1 MRTLALAALCVA
13 LTGCASN
20 GSTASQLLSNLQGCE
35 RTYQGNIG
43 GLGLGQGIAVTIRCE
58 PNQGQPA
65 PAAEAPV
72 E

>member
-1 MRTLALAALCVA
+1 MRIIALAALCVA

-20 GSTASQLLSNLQGCE
+20 GGTTQQLLQNLQGCE
-35 RTYQGNIG
+35 RTYQGSIG

-58 PNQGQPA
+58 PNQGQP
-65 PAAEAPV
+65 EAPV

>member
-1 MRTLALAALCVA
+1 MRIIALAALCAA
-13 LTGCASN
+13 LTGCASS
-20 GSTASQLLSNLQGCE
+20 GGTTQQLLQNLQGCE

-65 PAAEAPV
+65 PVAAPV